1 MGRDPK
7 AGLRHFHKKVNMVR
21 NLLGLTH
28 TNQHPKIAFCGT
40 VIIAIVLIA
49 AFANVAN
56 AGGCTYNKFA
66 EATPE
71 KVDEKNGQAFRME
84 A

>member
-28 TNQHPKIAFCGT
+28 TNRHPNIAFCGT

-49 AFANVAN
+49 AFTNVAN
-56 AGGCTYNKFA
+56 AGGCTYSKSA
-66 EATPE
+66 EASPE
-71 KVDEKNGQAFRME
+71 KVDEKNDQAYRMD

>member
-1 MGRDPK
+1 MGWDPK

-28 TNQHPKIAFCGT
+28 TNRHPNIAFCGT
-40 VIIAIVLIA
+40 VIIAIVLIT

-56 AGGCTYNKFA
+56 AGECTYSKYA
-66 EATPE
+66 EASPE
-71 KVDEKNGQAFRME
+71 KVDEKNDQAYRMD

>member
-28 TNQHPKIAFCGT
+28 TNRHPNIAFCGT
-40 VIIAIVLIA
+40 VIIAIVLIT

-56 AGGCTYNKFA
+56 AGECTYSKYA
-66 EATPE
+66 EASPE
-71 KVDEKNGQAFRME
+71 KVDEKNDQASRMD